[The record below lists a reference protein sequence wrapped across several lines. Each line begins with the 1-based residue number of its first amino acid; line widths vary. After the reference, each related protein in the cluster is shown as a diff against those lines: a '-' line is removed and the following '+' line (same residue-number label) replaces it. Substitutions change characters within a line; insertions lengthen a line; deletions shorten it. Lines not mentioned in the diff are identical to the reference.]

1 MQAWQWNFCPCKR
14 PHVLSYQR
22 PQKQQQQDPGA
33 KGHTRSLP
41 ETYHRL
47 RPRSQR
53 SLSKQRF
60 LVQSPRT
67 TCMIRSQHLLYRG
80 HFCGQNHP
88 TICHRSIRADMF
100 ANKTFSKC
108 YISSPRTLFFRGQVG
123 FRFDGADNRGQTR
136 TNRGHSGPSVR
147 NGCAC
152 CLEPLNC
159 FHGRVNPIAFRKQ
172 RHRCEAFQVP

>member
-1 MQAWQWNFCPCKR
+1 MCFHTRDHRSSSSRTLVQALAPPW
-14 PHVLSYQR
+14 LES
-22 PQKQQQQDPGA
+22 
-33 KGHTRSLP
+33 HTRSFP

-47 RPRSQR
+47 RPWSQR

-80 HFCGQNHP
+80 HFRGQTQP

-123 FRFDGADNRGQTR
+123 IRFDGADNRGQTR